1 MKDFAWSWVI
11 TFIIILLHVHVLY
24 MLHSFT
30 LFLYLL
36 FLHPLFLSSLPP
48 FFSSLPLHY
57 PPSLTVSELRLGSSG
72 PTVRAEKLYFLSDS
86 SVNCLTFTTSSQT
99 YNQCRRQS
107 WTSASITSKSASLR
121 PMRAP
126 ISALSFYKN
135 NTHTHNIHVHVHT
148 RIFPFNYTRHDILG
162 PLIHKIHS
170 CVHV

>member
-1 MKDFAWSWVI
+1 MKLSYYTYHYCI
-11 TFIIILLHVHVLY
+11 HVHVLY

-30 LFLYLL
+30 LYLYLHP
-36 FLHPLFLSSLPP
+36 FLLLPP
-48 FFSSLPLHY
+48 SLLPSFFSLPLLY

-86 SVNCLTFTTSSQT
+86 SVDCLTFTTSSQT

-126 ISALSFYKN
+126 ISALSFYKKN
-135 NTHTHNIHVHVHT
+135 NTHTHNIHVQYTQGFSLSIIHVMT
-148 RIFPFNYTRHDILG
+148 F
-162 PLIHKIHS
+162 
-170 CVHV
+170 